1 MEEWKETGHRKGYD
15 AMKIRN
21 LKTWGIGPLLLLV
34 PMMCTHLG
42 DGHPTGY
49 RQTGF
54 SQQSHQSSAKSTG
67 TSAVTGQEGTTIRQ
81 DSADG
86 K

>member
-1 MEEWKETGHRKGYD
+1 MGHRKGYN

-34 PMMCTHLG
+34 PMMCGHLG
-42 DGHPTGY
+42 DGHHMGY
-49 RQTGF
+49 RQPGL
-54 SQQSHQSSAKSTG
+54 SQQSHQSSTQSERIPG
-67 TSAVTGQEGTTIRQ
+67 VTGEGGITIRQ
-81 DSADG
+81 DSTDE